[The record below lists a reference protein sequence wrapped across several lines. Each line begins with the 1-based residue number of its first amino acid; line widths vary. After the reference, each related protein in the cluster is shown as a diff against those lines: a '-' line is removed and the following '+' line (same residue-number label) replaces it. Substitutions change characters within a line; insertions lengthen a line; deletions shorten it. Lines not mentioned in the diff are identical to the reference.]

1 MTPSLPPSD
10 ALIAANVREISGIT
24 EADGG
29 PSDAYIVA
37 GVRGFAREFNYWY
50 IRVIGQAVPKYR
62 TLIIGRINPF
72 IRRVEFGGLD
82 VQACSER
89 LVEDYARRNFVTA
102 GGWALEAMAIDGS
115 PTAQKS
121 ATPGIDAQR
130 VDPLTGDYHLYAF
143 KSGTV
148 TRNSDIIAAIKQH
161 GRKAERLIRQNRSS
175 GGVHLNYSVLTGK
188 TEYTFD
194 DGVHRPS
201 SAETWSQMFGL
212 KQEDALELALAI
224 AAEAGKLVRHDASV
238 HLSALVLLVAT
249 YLEDQASPGQMDW
262 DFVARRSM
270 QIKSAWKDEDAERH
284 KRALAALQATDYVP
298 YSETEEG
305 E

>member
-1 MTPSLPPSD
+1 M
-10 ALIAANVREISGIT
+10 
-24 EADGG
+24 
-29 PSDAYIVA
+29 
-37 GVRGFAREFNYWY
+37 
-50 IRVIGQAVPKYR
+50 
-62 TLIIGRINPF
+62 IIGRINPF

-82 VQACSER
+82 VQDCSER

-130 VDPLTGDYHLYAF
+130 VDPATGDYHLYAF

-161 GRKAERLIRQNRSS
+161 GRRAERLIRQNRSS

-212 KQEDALELALAI
+212 EQERALELALAI

-238 HLSALVLLVAT
+238 HLDALVLLVAT
-249 YLEDQASPGQMDW
+249 YLEDQTNPGRMDW

-270 QIKSAWKDEDAERH
+270 QVKSSWKDEDAERH
-284 KRALAALQATDYVP
+284 KRAYAALQATDYVS
-298 YSETEEG
+298 YSEADDDE
-305 E
+305 